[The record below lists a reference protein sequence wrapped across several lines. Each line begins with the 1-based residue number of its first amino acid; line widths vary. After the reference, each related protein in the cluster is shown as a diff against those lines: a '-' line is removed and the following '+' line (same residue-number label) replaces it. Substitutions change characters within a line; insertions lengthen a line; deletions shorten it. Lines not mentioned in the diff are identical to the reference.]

1 MTDKITLALAQINPK
16 VGDLEGNLQLI
27 LEARATAA
35 KQGADLVIFPELA
48 VTGYPPE
55 DLVLSEAFLAAT
67 EAVVAKLAALTRKDG
82 PALLVGAP
90 WRKNILQSPQA
101 EDGSLFSSEHSA
113 APPKPSFNAVLL
125 LDEGEIK
132 TVRVKHDLPNYGVFD
147 EKRVFNSGP
156 LPGPINFR
164 GVRLGFLICEDFWTP
179 DCAECLAESGA
190 EILISP
196 NGSPY
201 EHQKNYIRMA
211 HAVARVTETG
221 LPFIMINQVGGQDEL
236 VFDGASFVLNA
247 DRSVAAYLPSFQ
259 SAIAVTYWQRKDKGW
274 VCDLAER
281 HSPPEGPAAIYG
293 ALVLGLR
300 DYVKKNG
307 FPGILLGLSGGVD
320 SALCA
325 AIAVDALGAEKVW
338 AVMMPSP
345 YTSQDSLDDAVDIAR
360 RLGIRLDNVSI
371 KPAMQAYD
379 SMLENIFAKNT
390 KDTTEENLQSRSR
403 GITLMALSNKFGH
416 MLLATGNKS
425 EMSVGYATLYGD
437 MCGGFAILK
446 DVYKMDV
453 YACCDW
459 RNQAVP
465 QGALGPAGVVIP
477 ERVMTKA
484 PTAELKLNQKDE
496 DTLPPYPV
504 LDRILHLLVE
514 ENASVT
520 AVIDAGFDKAI
531 VQRVRLMLDRAEY
544 KRRQAPPGVKITRR
558 AFGRDRRYPIT
569 NGFREEN
576 Q

>member
-1 MTDKITLALAQINPK
+1 MTDKLTLALAQINPK
-16 VGDLEGNLQLI
+16 VGDLEGNLRLI
-27 LEARATAA
+27 LEAHATAA
-35 KQGADLVIFPELA
+35 RQGADLVIFPELA

-55 DLVLSEAFLAAT
+55 DLVLSDAFLAAT
-67 EAVVAKLAALTRKDG
+67 EATVAKLADLTKADG

-90 WRKNILQSPQA
+90 WRKNTLHTGHG
-101 EDGSLFSSEHSA
+101 EDAALFSSPHSA

-125 LDEGEIK
+125 LDQGAIK

-147 EKRVFNSGP
+147 EKRVFNAGP

-164 GVRLGFLICEDFWTP
+164 GVRLGVLICEDYWTP

-201 EHQKNYIRMA
+201 EHQKNHIRMA

-221 LPFIMINQVGGQDEL
+221 LPFIMVNQLGGQDEL

-259 SAIAVTYWQRKDKGW
+259 SAVAVTHWQRKDKGW
-274 VCDLAER
+274 VCNLAER
-281 HSPPEGPAAIYG
+281 HSPPEGPAAIYN

-300 DYVKKNG
+300 DYVTKNG
-307 FPGILLGLSGGVD
+307 FPGVLLGLSGGVD
-320 SALCA
+320 SAICA
-325 AIAVDALGAEKVW
+325 AIAVDAVGPEKVW

-345 YTSQDSLDDAVDIAR
+345 YTSQDSLDDATDVAQ
-360 RLGIRLDNVSI
+360 RLNIRLDNVSI
-371 KPAMQAYD
+371 EPAMQAFD
-379 SMLENIFAKNT
+379 GMLKNIFAKKG

-403 GITLMALSNKFGH
+403 GVALMALSNKFGH

-453 YACCDW
+453 YACCEW

-465 QGALGPAGVVIP
+465 QGALGPTGIVIP

-484 PTAELKLNQKDE
+484 PTAELKPGQKDE
-496 DTLPPYPV
+496 DSLPPYPV

-520 AVIDAGFDKAI
+520 AVVDAGFDKAI

>member
-1 MTDKITLALAQINPK
+1 MTDKLTLALAQINPK

-27 LEARATAA
+27 REAHTMAA
-35 KQGADLVIFPELA
+35 RQGANLVIFPELA

-67 EAVVAKLAALTRKDG
+67 ETAVAKLAALTKADG

-90 WRKNILQSPQA
+90 WRKNTFHTGHG
-101 EDGSLFSSEHSA
+101 EDTALFSSPHSA

-125 LDEGEIK
+125 LDQGMIK

-147 EKRVFNSGP
+147 EKRVFNAGP

-164 GVRLGFLICEDFWTP
+164 GVRLGVLICEDYWTP
-179 DCAECLAESGA
+179 DCAECLVESGA

-201 EHQKNYIRMA
+201 EHQKNHIRMA
-211 HAVARVTETG
+211 HAAARVTETG
-221 LPFIMINQVGGQDEL
+221 LPFVMVNQLGGQDEL

-259 SAIAVTYWQRKDKGW
+259 SSVAVTHWQRKDKGW
-274 VCDLAER
+274 VCNPAESY
-281 HSPPEGPAAIYG
+281 SPPEGPAAIYN

-300 DYVKKNG
+300 DYVTKNG

-320 SALCA
+320 SAICA
-325 AIAVDALGAEKVW
+325 AIAVDALGSEKVW

-345 YTSQDSLDDAVDIAR
+345 YTSQDSLDDAADIAR

-371 KPAMQAYD
+371 EPAMQAFGG
-379 SMLENIFAKNT
+379 MLKDVFAKSA

-453 YACCDW
+453 YACCEW

-465 QGALGPAGVVIP
+465 PGALGPTGVVIP

-484 PTAELKLNQKDE
+484 PTAELKPGQKDE
-496 DTLPPYPV
+496 DSLPPYPV

-520 AVIDAGFDKAI
+520 AVVSAGFDKAI